1 MIRRALTIA
10 TTAAVAAAAATPAKA
25 DIVSASD
32 SHYVLRHEGTTAL
45 SPEATWQRLVAPRS
59 WWHPDHTYSGDAEN
73 LEFDARAG
81 GLWREEWPGGSVAHG
96 QVLSVIPGKTLRLE
110 APFGPLQ
117 GVGAYTIWTITLE
130 AIDGGTLV
138 VFDESSIGPP
148 SADMAELAKA
158 VDYVKAEAMRRLTGE
173 DGD

>member
-10 TTAAVAAAAATPAKA
+10 AIAVIAAAVVTPVRA

-45 SPEATWQRLVAPRS
+45 SPEATWQRLVAPQS
-59 WWHPDHTYSGDAEN
+59 WWHPDHTYSGDADN
-73 LEFDARAG
+73 LDLDARAG

-158 VDYVKAEAMRRLTGE
+158 VDYVKAEAMRRLTGD

>member
-10 TTAAVAAAAATPAKA
+10 IAAAIAAAAATPALA
-25 DIVSASD
+25 DIVSTSD

-45 SPEATWQRLVAPRS
+45 SPEATWQRLVAPQS

-73 LEFDARAG
+73 LELDAQAG

-130 AIDGGTLV
+130 AVDGGTLV

-158 VDYVKAEAMRRLTGE
+158 VDFVKAEAMRRLTGD

>member
-1 MIRRALTIA
+1 MYRNVLSIVALALAVIA
-10 TTAAVAAAAATPAKA
+10 PVRA

-45 SPEATWQRLVAPRS
+45 SPEATWERLIAPAT
-59 WWHPDHTYSGDAEN
+59 WWHPDHTYSGDAGNLN
-73 LEFDARAG
+73 LEPRAG

-96 QVLSVIPGKTLRLE
+96 EVLSVIPGKTLRLD

-117 GVGAYTIWTITLE
+117 GVGAYTVWTITLE

-138 VFDESSIGPP
+138 VFDESSIGPQT
-148 SADMAELAKA
+148 ADMAELAKA
-158 VDYVKAEAMRRLTGE
+158 VDYVKAEAMRRLTGSGP
-173 DGD
+173 D

>member
-1 MIRRALTIA
+1 MIARALSIA
-10 TTAAVAAAAATPAKA
+10 VLTAAAMTPVRA
-25 DIVSASD
+25 DVVSAAD
-32 SHYVLRHEGTTAL
+32 SHYVLRHEGTTPM
-45 SPEATWQRLVAPRS
+45 SPEATWERLVAPAS
-59 WWHPDHTYSGDAEN
+59 WWHPDHTYSGDAGN
-73 LEFDARAG
+73 LDLDVRAG

-96 QVLSVIPGKTLRLE
+96 QVVSVIPGKSLRLE

-130 AIDGGTLV
+130 AIDGGTRI

-158 VDYVKAEAMRRLTGE
+158 VDFVKAEAMRRLTGAAE
-173 DGD
+173 N